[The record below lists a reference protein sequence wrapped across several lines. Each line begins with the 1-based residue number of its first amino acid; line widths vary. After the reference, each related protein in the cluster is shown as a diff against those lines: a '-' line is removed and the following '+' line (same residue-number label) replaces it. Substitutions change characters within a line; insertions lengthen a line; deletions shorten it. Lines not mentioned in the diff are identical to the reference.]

1 MAVLLR
7 VSRIHGVCGPAGR
20 KPRLAGGLDIARIAT
35 GSALLG
41 RGDSGRRRMDAGLL
55 PAGVFFYIVMI
66 AFPQALVAAV
76 TPPPAGAAAAL
87 PKTAAT
93 SSATLSPQIL
103 QQLQNLNLGHKSALA
118 QHAPWLTHT
127 FAGIFALLAVGLIVL
142 LAFQT
147 TKQEGLSG
155 TIGGRVESAY
165 RPRLGF
171 DQQLQR
177 LTSYVA
183 IGFVFF
189 ALVLSISGI

>member
-1 MAVLLR
+1 VIHSLDHSLL
-7 VSRIHGVCGPAGR
+7 
-20 KPRLAGGLDIARIAT
+20 
-35 GSALLG
+35 
-41 RGDSGRRRMDAGLL
+41 
-55 PAGVFFYIVMI
+55 
-66 AFPQALVAAV
+66 AAV

-87 PKTAAT
+87 PHAASHAATAAGHAAPAAGALPAT
-93 SSATLSPQIL
+93 SATLSPQVL
-103 QQLQNLNLGHKSALA
+103 QQLGLNFGHKTALA

-127 FAGIFALLAVGLIVL
+127 FAALFMICAVSLIILLAC
-142 LAFQT
+142 QT

-155 TIGGRVESAY
+155 TIGGKVESAY

-189 ALVLSISGI
+189 AVVLSIAGI

>member
-1 MAVLLR
+1 MMLSFGQVLL
-7 VSRIHGVCGPAGR
+7 GV
-20 KPRLAGGLDIARIAT
+20 
-35 GSALLG
+35 
-41 RGDSGRRRMDAGLL
+41 
-55 PAGVFFYIVMI
+55 
-66 AFPQALVAAV
+66 V
-76 TPPPAGAAAAL
+76 TPPPAGAAGAL
-87 PKTAAT
+87 PKAGAT
-93 SSATLSPQIL
+93 GSATLSPQIL
-103 QQLQNLNLGHKSALA
+103 QQLQGLNLGHKPALA

-127 FAGIFALLAVGLIVL
+127 FAALFLVMAVGLVLL

-183 IGFVFF
+183 IAFVFF
-189 ALVLSISGI
+189 AVVLSISGI